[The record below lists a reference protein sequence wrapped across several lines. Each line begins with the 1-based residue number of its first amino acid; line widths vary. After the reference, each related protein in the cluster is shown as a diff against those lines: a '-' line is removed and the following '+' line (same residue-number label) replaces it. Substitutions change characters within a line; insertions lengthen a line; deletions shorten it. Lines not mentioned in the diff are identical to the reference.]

1 MRNIFSDKE
10 QTNNLFNQ
18 EKNMATKQDIQDLS
32 NQISAISA
40 SLDSVSENLSQ
51 YITSM
56 GKNITTGQINALQA
70 AISILEATNAKLTS
84 ANITS
89 LTVSGM
95 SSLATLTANLATIAS
110 DLNVGGNVDI
120 NGNIKASNATFE
132 EITATTANIANWTV
146 ENLTANKIT
155 ATEIDVD
162 SIKSNG
168 TVSANNIES
177 TTATIG
183 NLSGNEIT
191 ANKVTVS
198 NELSSGLGTF
208 DEVKVE
214 NIHWKES
221 VDYPNTTEV
230 YLTVPHF
237 ENGTYYLRANGPTKT
252 LFTVEILNS
261 VDNFFVRWSQALVGY
276 ISTMYKIGNDS
287 NAQICIHIKNIE
299 NVAFTLEYATV
310 CATPNVSAP
319 VGSVNPPSA
328 YGTRYPVIYKDGN
341 KFFRL
346 VDLANQ
352 GSDHHILSKVSTN
365 VYDDAT
371 FTYTFDGTENVIYY
385 DYIPDQS
392 LNKND
397 NVQFNKIVTSE
408 SSATSSD
415 ISKDLTVGEK
425 VKLPNIYNGPA
436 LTEEEKAAL
445 PDDTLLIDT
454 NVISRKTTKAGTV
467 QIKPFVPYDENN
479 VSENRPLVY
488 DQVNDV
494 LKKATGDI
502 DIPGN
507 LTVGGNTKLTGDTFI
522 SGDLTV
528 SGTVHSIDQEE
539 IVADGDTVTLRAN
552 NNLPLATGQVSGIV
566 VNKYNGTD
574 NLTVATGNDG
584 TLRVGTA
591 EGTDTTY
598 TNIALNHSDGK
609 YYTYENNTYTLL
621 DPQPNGNMTS
631 WTGKDVVGGYTH
643 YATAVFTVIDTT
655 TLSPI
660 ATRDEEENMNDG
672 GVVVWDSN
680 TTSMKTVPLPTNNAQ
695 TLVSKWTEDPNTHV
709 ITKGYEWKSNVG
721 VGEHNS
727 IFRGKCLN
735 GNPATMY
742 PILPIGNTKNLPG
755 GGYTIEQVLANISA
769 GNFDDI
775 YIGDYFIDSNNKVY
789 RIAGL
794 DTELNKGN
802 TPLTSHHAVIVT
814 DFALTNMGWNHE
826 NTTVGGYQSSD
837 VQAYCDGDG
846 QAAIE
851 SVFGA
856 AHVLTVSDVLSKAI
870 NATATSPG
878 YPGWQGVTSDW
889 GWFSHKVRLMSEVE
903 VYGARVWSG
912 SFDIGTANEQ
922 FPLFRLMPQ
931 LATGLRYSYWLSGIV
946 NATIAC
952 CVPDFGSARYYA
964 TGGDL
969 GVRVRFLVG

>member
-18 EKNMATKQDIQDLS
+18 ENNMATKQDIQDLS

-40 SLDSVSENLSQ
+40 SLDNVSENLSQ

-70 AISILEATNAKLTS
+70 AISILEATNAKLTT

-95 SSLATLTANLATIAS
+95 SSLASLTADLATISS
-110 DLNVGGNVDI
+110 DLSVGGNVDI
-120 NGNIKASNATFE
+120 NGDIKASNATFE
-132 EITATTANIANWTV
+132 KITATTANIANWTV

-155 ATEIDVD
+155 ATEIEAG

-168 TVSANNIES
+168 IVSANNIES
-177 TTATIG
+177 VTATIG

-191 ANKVTVS
+191 ADKVTVS
-198 NELSSGLGTF
+198 NELSSALGTF

-252 LFTVEILNS
+252 LFTVEIQNS
-261 VDNFFVRWSQALVGY
+261 VDNFFVRWSQAIAGY
-276 ISTMYKIGNDS
+276 IATMYKIGKGPS
-287 NAQICIHIKNIE
+287 SQICIHIKNIE
-299 NVAFTLEYATV
+299 NVAFTLEYATI

-319 VGSVNPPSA
+319 VGSVNPPSV
-328 YGTRYPVIYKDGN
+328 YSTRYPVIYQHGN

-352 GSDHHILSKVSTN
+352 GSDSHILSKVSTN

-371 FTYTFDGTENVIYY
+371 LTYTFDGTENVTYY

-397 NVQFNKIVTSE
+397 NVQFNKINTSE

-415 ISKDLTVGEK
+415 ISKDLTVGGNT
-425 VKLPNIYNGPA
+425 NITGNTTIGG
-436 LTEEEKAAL
+436 
-445 PDDTLLIDT
+445 TLD
-454 NVISRKTTKAGTV
+454 
-467 QIKPFVPYDENN
+467 
-479 VSENRPLVY
+479 VSGE
-488 DQVNDV
+488 
-494 LKKATGDI
+494 
-502 DIPGN
+502 
-507 LTVGGNTKLTGDTFI
+507 TKLTGDTFV

-574 NLTVATGNDG
+574 DLTVATGNDG

-591 EGTDTTY
+591 EGTDTNY

-609 YYTYENNTYTLL
+609 YYTYENDTYTLL

-631 WTGKDVVGGYTH
+631 WTGKNVVGGYTH

-660 ATRDEEENMNDG
+660 ATRDEEANMNDG
-672 GVVVWDSN
+672 GVIVWDSA
-680 TTSMKTVPLPTNNAQ
+680 SISLKTVPLPTNNAQ
-695 TLVSKWTEDPNTHV
+695 ALVSKWTEDPDTHV

-721 VGEHNS
+721 
-727 IFRGKCLN
+727 
-735 GNPATMY
+735 
-742 PILPIGNTKNLPG
+742 G
-755 GGYTIEQVLANISA
+755 GGLAFVGTRAEYEVAKLIPE
-769 GNFDDI
+769 GKDG
-775 YIGDYFIDSNNKVY
+775 YIGPQTLVTITDEDDFI
-789 RIAGL
+789 
-794 DTELNKGN
+794 
-802 TPLTSHHAVIVT
+802 
-814 DFALTNMGWNHE
+814 
-826 NTTVGGYQSSD
+826 
-837 VQAYCDGDG
+837 
-846 QAAIE
+846 
-851 SVFGA
+851 
-856 AHVLTVSDVLSKAI
+856 
-870 NATATSPG
+870 
-878 YPGWQGVTSDW
+878 
-889 GWFSHKVRLMSEVE
+889 
-903 VYGARVWSG
+903 
-912 SFDIGTANEQ
+912 
-922 FPLFRLMPQ
+922 
-931 LATGLRYSYWLSGIV
+931 TGEIK
-946 NATIAC
+946 
-952 CVPDFGSARYYA
+952 
-964 TGGDL
+964 
-969 GVRVRFLVG
+969 

>member
-18 EKNMATKQDIQDLS
+18 ENNMATKQDIQDLS

-40 SLDSVSENLSQ
+40 SLDNVSENLSQ

-70 AISILEATNAKLTS
+70 AISILEATNAKLTT

-95 SSLATLTANLATIAS
+95 SSLASLTADLATISS
-110 DLNVGGNVDI
+110 DLNVGGSVDI
-120 NGNIKASNATFE
+120 NGDIKASNATFE
-132 EITATTANIANWTV
+132 KITATTANIANWTV

-155 ATEIDVD
+155 ATEIEAG

-168 TVSANNIES
+168 AVSANNIES
-177 TTATIG
+177 ATATIG

-191 ANKVTVS
+191 ADKVTVS
-198 NELSSGLGTF
+198 NELSSALGTF

-252 LFTVEILNS
+252 LFTVEIQNS
-261 VDNFFVRWSQALVGY
+261 VDNFFVRWSQALAGY
-276 ISTMYKIGNDS
+276 IATMYKTGDGPS
-287 NAQICIHIKNIE
+287 SQICIHIKNIE
-299 NVAFTLEYATV
+299 NVAFSLEYATI

-319 VGSVNPPSA
+319 VGSVNPPSV
-328 YGTRYPVIYKDGN
+328 YGTRYPVIYQHGN

-352 GSDHHILSKVSTN
+352 GSDSHILSKVSTN

-371 FTYTFDGTENVIYY
+371 LTYTFDGTENVIYY

-397 NVQFNKIVTSE
+397 NVQFNKINTSE

-454 NVISRKTTKAGTV
+454 NVISRKTTKASTV
-467 QIKPFVPYDENN
+467 QIKPLVPYDENN
-479 VSENRPLVY
+479 NSENRPLVY
-488 DQVNDV
+488 DSVNDV
-494 LKKATGDI
+494 LKKSTGDI

-507 LTVGGNTKLTGDTFI
+507 LTVGGNNNITGNTTISGTLEAGNTKVNGDTNITGNTTIGGTLDVSGETKLTGDTFI

-574 NLTVATGNDG
+574 DLTVATGNDG

-591 EGTDTTY
+591 EGTDTNY

-609 YYTYENNTYTLL
+609 YYTYENDTYTLL

-631 WTGKDVVGGYTH
+631 WTGKNVVGGYTH

-660 ATRDEEENMNDG
+660 ATRDEETNMNDG

-680 TTSMKTVPLPTNNAQ
+680 TISLKTVSLPTNNAQ
-695 TLVSKWTEDPNTHV
+695 ALVSKWTEDPDTHV

-721 VGEHNS
+721 
-727 IFRGKCLN
+727 
-735 GNPATMY
+735 
-742 PILPIGNTKNLPG
+742 G
-755 GGYTIEQVLANISA
+755 GGLAFVGTRAEYEVAKLIPE
-769 GNFDDI
+769 GKDG
-775 YIGDYFIDSNNKVY
+775 YIGPQTLVTITDEDDF
-789 RIAGL
+789 IAG
-794 DTELNKGN
+794 EIK
-802 TPLTSHHAVIVT
+802 
-814 DFALTNMGWNHE
+814 
-826 NTTVGGYQSSD
+826 
-837 VQAYCDGDG
+837 
-846 QAAIE
+846 
-851 SVFGA
+851 
-856 AHVLTVSDVLSKAI
+856 
-870 NATATSPG
+870 
-878 YPGWQGVTSDW
+878 
-889 GWFSHKVRLMSEVE
+889 
-903 VYGARVWSG
+903 
-912 SFDIGTANEQ
+912 
-922 FPLFRLMPQ
+922 
-931 LATGLRYSYWLSGIV
+931 
-946 NATIAC
+946 
-952 CVPDFGSARYYA
+952 
-964 TGGDL
+964 
-969 GVRVRFLVG
+969 

>member
-18 EKNMATKQDIQDLS
+18 ENNMATKQDIQDLS

-40 SLDSVSENLSQ
+40 SLDNVSENLSQ
-51 YITSM
+51 YIAAM

-70 AISILEATNAKLTS
+70 AISILEATNAKLTT

-95 SSLATLTANLATIAS
+95 SSLASLTADLATISS
-110 DLNVGGNVDI
+110 DLSVGGSIEITGDI
-120 NGNIKASNATFE
+120 KGANATFD

-155 ATEIDVD
+155 ATEIETG

-177 TTATIG
+177 ATATIG

-191 ANKVTVS
+191 ADKVTVS
-198 NELSSGLGTF
+198 NELSSALGTF

-252 LFTVEILNS
+252 LFTIEILNS

-276 ISTMYKIGNDS
+276 IATMYKTGDGPS
-287 NAQICIHIKNIE
+287 SQICVHIKNIE
-299 NVAFTLEYATV
+299 NVAFTLEYATI

-319 VGSVNPPSA
+319 AGSVNPPSV

-352 GSDHHILSKVSTN
+352 GSDSHILSKVSTN

-371 FTYTFDGTENVIYY
+371 LTYTFDGTENVIYY

-397 NVQFNKIVTSE
+397 NVQFNKITTSE

-454 NVISRKTTKAGTV
+454 NVISRKTTKASTV
-467 QIKPFVPYDENN
+467 QIKPFIPYDENN
-479 VSENRPLVY
+479 ESEKRPLVY
-488 DQVNDV
+488 DAVNDV

-502 DIPGN
+502 DIPGS
-507 LTVGGNTKLTGDTFI
+507 LTVGGNNNITGNTTINGTLETGDTKINGNTTISGTLAAGNTVLGGTLDVSGETKLTGNTFI

-574 NLTVATGNDG
+574 DLAIVTDNEGTV
-584 TLRVGTA
+584 RVGTGK
-591 EGTDTTY
+591 GTDTNY

-609 YYTYENNTYTLL
+609 YYTYENDTYTLL

-631 WTGKDVVGGYTH
+631 WTGKNVVGGYTH
-643 YATAVFTVIDTT
+643 YATAVFTVIEKTS
-655 TLSPI
+655 LQPLL
-660 ATRDEEENMNDG
+660 TREEESDLTDG
-672 GVVVWDSN
+672 AVLVWN
-680 TTSMKTVPLPTNNAQ
+680 AEKTKAIGTIAPTNSMQ
-695 TLVSKWTEDPNTHV
+695 TLISK
-709 ITKGYEWKSNVG
+709 ITDGKISYEWGSAGSAGLAFIGTRAEYEVAKMIP
-721 VGEHNS
+721 E
-727 IFRGKCLN
+727 
-735 GNPATMY
+735 GNPGHIPAKAMVIITDE
-742 PILPIGNTKNLPG
+742 T
-755 GGYTIEQVLANISA
+755 
-769 GNFDDI
+769 
-775 YIGDYFIDSNNKVY
+775 
-789 RIAGL
+789 
-794 DTELNKGN
+794 DTVK
-802 TPLTSHHAVIVT
+802 
-814 DFALTNMGWNHE
+814 
-826 NTTVGGYQSSD
+826 
-837 VQAYCDGDG
+837 
-846 QAAIE
+846 
-851 SVFGA
+851 
-856 AHVLTVSDVLSKAI
+856 
-870 NATATSPG
+870 
-878 YPGWQGVTSDW
+878 
-889 GWFSHKVRLMSEVE
+889 
-903 VYGARVWSG
+903 
-912 SFDIGTANEQ
+912 
-922 FPLFRLMPQ
+922 
-931 LATGLRYSYWLSGIV
+931 
-946 NATIAC
+946 
-952 CVPDFGSARYYA
+952 
-964 TGGDL
+964 GDL
-969 GVRVRFLVG
+969 K

>member
-18 EKNMATKQDIQDLS
+18 ENNMATKQDIQDLS

-40 SLDSVSENLSQ
+40 SLDSVSESLSQ

-70 AISILEATNAKLTS
+70 AISILEATNAKLTT

-95 SSLATLTANLATIAS
+95 SSLASLTADLATIAS
-110 DLNVGGNVDI
+110 DLSVGGSVEI
-120 NGNIKASNATFE
+120 NGDIKASNATFE

-155 ATEIDVD
+155 ATEIEAG

-168 TVSANNIES
+168 TVSADNIES
-177 TTATIG
+177 ATATIG
-183 NLSGNEIT
+183 NLSGTEIT
-191 ANKVTVS
+191 ADKVTVN
-198 NELSSGLGTF
+198 NEISSGLGTF
-208 DEVKVE
+208 DEVKIE
-214 NIHWKES
+214 NIHWKEY

-252 LFTVEILNS
+252 LFTVEIQNS
-261 VDNFFVRWSQALVGY
+261 VDNFFVRWSQALAGY
-276 ISTMYKIGNDS
+276 IATMYKIGNDQNS
-287 NAQICIHIKNIE
+287 QICIHIKNIE
-299 NVAFTLEYATV
+299 NVAFTLEYATI
-310 CATPNVSAP
+310 CATPNVAAP
-319 VGSVNPPSA
+319 VGSVNPPSV
-328 YGTRYPVIYKDGN
+328 YSTRYPVIYKDGN

-352 GSDHHILSKVSTN
+352 GSDSHILSKVSTN

-371 FTYTFDGTENVIYY
+371 LTYTFDGTENVIYY

-392 LNKND
+392 LNKDD
-397 NVQFNKIVTSE
+397 NVQFNKITTLE
-408 SSATSSD
+408 SSATTSD
-415 ISKDLTVGEK
+415 ISESLTVGEK

-454 NVISRKTTKAGTV
+454 NVISRKTTKASTV

-488 DQVNDV
+488 DAVNDV
-494 LKKATGDI
+494 LKKSTGDI
-502 DIPGN
+502 DISGN
-507 LTVGGNTKLTGDTFI
+507 LTVGENTTITGNTTVNGTLEAGNTKVNGTLDVSGDTKLTGNTFI

-574 NLTVATGNDG
+574 DLTVATGNDG

-598 TNIALNHSDGK
+598 TNIALNHTDGK
-609 YYTYENNTYTLL
+609 YYTYENDTYTLL

-631 WTGKDVVGGYTH
+631 WTGKNVVDGYTH
-643 YATAVFTVIDTT
+643 YATAVFTVIDTK
-655 TLSPI
+655 TLAAI
-660 ATRDEEENMNDG
+660 ATRDEEANMSDG
-672 GVVVWDSN
+672 GVVVWDSD
-680 TTSMKTVPLPTNNAQ
+680 TTSLKTVPLPTNNAQ
-695 TLVSKWTEDPNTHV
+695 ALVSKWTEDPNTHV

-721 VGEHNS
+721 
-727 IFRGKCLN
+727 
-735 GNPATMY
+735 
-742 PILPIGNTKNLPG
+742 G
-755 GGYTIEQVLANISA
+755 GGLAFVGTRAEYEVAKLIPE
-769 GNFDDI
+769 GKDG
-775 YIGDYFIDSNNKVY
+775 YIGPQTLVTITDEDDFI
-789 RIAGL
+789 
-794 DTELNKGN
+794 T
-802 TPLTSHHAVIVT
+802 
-814 DFALTNMGWNHE
+814 
-826 NTTVGGYQSSD
+826 
-837 VQAYCDGDG
+837 GD
-846 QAAIE
+846 I
-851 SVFGA
+851 
-856 AHVLTVSDVLSKAI
+856 K
-870 NATATSPG
+870 
-878 YPGWQGVTSDW
+878 
-889 GWFSHKVRLMSEVE
+889 
-903 VYGARVWSG
+903 
-912 SFDIGTANEQ
+912 
-922 FPLFRLMPQ
+922 
-931 LATGLRYSYWLSGIV
+931 
-946 NATIAC
+946 
-952 CVPDFGSARYYA
+952 
-964 TGGDL
+964 
-969 GVRVRFLVG
+969 

>member
-18 EKNMATKQDIQDLS
+18 ENNMATKQDIQDLS

-40 SLDSVSENLSQ
+40 SLDNVSENLSQ
-51 YITSM
+51 YITAM

-70 AISILEATNAKLTS
+70 AISILEATNAKLTT

-95 SSLATLTANLATIAS
+95 SSLASLTADLATISS
-110 DLNVGGNVDI
+110 DLSVGGSVEI
-120 NGNIKASNATFE
+120 NGDIKASNATFE

-146 ENLTANKIT
+146 ENLTANKVN
-155 ATEIDVD
+155 ATEIEAG

-168 TVSANNIES
+168 TVSADNIES
-177 TTATIG
+177 ATATIG

-191 ANKVTVS
+191 ADKVTVS

-208 DEVKVE
+208 DEVKIE
-214 NIHWKES
+214 NIHWKEY

-252 LFTVEILNS
+252 LFTVEIQNS
-261 VDNFFVRWSQALVGY
+261 VDNFFVRWSQALAGY
-276 ISTMYKIGNDS
+276 IATMYKIGDYQ

-299 NVAFTLEYATV
+299 NVAFTLEYATI

-319 VGSVNPPSA
+319 IGSVNPPSV
-328 YGTRYPVIYKDGN
+328 YGTRYPVIYGNGN

-352 GSDHHILSKVSTN
+352 GSDSHILSKVSTN

-371 FTYTFDGTENVIYY
+371 LTYTFDGTENVIYY

-397 NVQFNKIVTSE
+397 YVQFNKITTSE
-408 SSATSSD
+408 SSAASSD
-415 ISKDLTVGEK
+415 ISKSLTVGEK

-454 NVISRKTTKAGTV
+454 NVISRKTTKASTV

-488 DQVNDV
+488 DAVNDV
-494 LKKATGDI
+494 LKKSTGNI
-502 DIPGN
+502 DVSGN
-507 LTVGGNTKLTGDTFI
+507 LTVGENTTITGNTTIGGTLEAGNTKVNGDTNITGKTTIGGTLDVSGDTKLTGNTFI

-574 NLTVATGNDG
+574 DLTVATGNDG

-609 YYTYENNTYTLL
+609 YYTYENDTYTLI

-631 WTGKDVVGGYTH
+631 WTGKEEVEGYTH
-643 YATAVFTVIDTT
+643 YATAVFTVIEKTS
-655 TLSPI
+655 LQPLL
-660 ATRDEEENMNDG
+660 TREEESDLTDG
-672 GVVVWDSN
+672 AVLVWDAE
-680 TTSMKTVPLPTNNAQ
+680 KTKAVGTIAPTNSMQ
-695 TLVSKWTEDPNTHV
+695 TLVSKIIDGK
-709 ITKGYEWKSNVG
+709 ISYEWG
-721 VGEHNS
+721 
-727 IFRGKCLN
+727 
-735 GNPATMY
+735 
-742 PILPIGNTKNLPG
+742 
-755 GGYTIEQVLANISA
+755 SA
-769 GNFDDI
+769 G
-775 YIGDYFIDSNNKVY
+775 S
-789 RIAGL
+789 AGL
-794 DTELNKGN
+794 
-802 TPLTSHHAVIVT
+802 A
-814 DFALTNMGWNHE
+814 F
-826 NTTVGGYQSSD
+826 
-837 VQAYCDGDG
+837 
-846 QAAIE
+846 
-851 SVFGA
+851 
-856 AHVLTVSDVLSKAI
+856 
-870 NATATSPG
+870 
-878 YPGWQGVTSDW
+878 
-889 GWFSHKVRLMSEVE
+889 
-903 VYGARVWSG
+903 
-912 SFDIGTANEQ
+912 IGTRAEYEVAKIIPEGNEGHI
-922 FPLFRLMPQ
+922 PTKAMVII
-931 LATGLRYSYWLSGIV
+931 TDEDDTVKGEMK
-946 NATIAC
+946 
-952 CVPDFGSARYYA
+952 
-964 TGGDL
+964 
-969 GVRVRFLVG
+969 

>member
-18 EKNMATKQDIQDLS
+18 ENNMATKQDIQDLS

-40 SLDSVSENLSQ
+40 SLDNVSENLSQ
-51 YITSM
+51 YIAAM

-70 AISILEATNAKLTS
+70 AISILEATNAKLTT

-95 SSLATLTANLATIAS
+95 SSLATLTADLATIAS
-110 DLNVGGNVDI
+110 DLSVGGSVEI
-120 NGNIKASNATFE
+120 NGDIKASNATFE

-146 ENLTANKIT
+146 ENLTANKIN
-155 ATEIDVD
+155 ATEIEAG

-168 TVSANNIES
+168 TVSADNIES
-177 TTATIG
+177 ATATIG
-183 NLSGNEIT
+183 NLSGSEIT
-191 ANKVTVS
+191 ADKVTVS

-208 DEVKVE
+208 DEVKIE
-214 NIHWKES
+214 NIHWKEY
-221 VDYPNTTEV
+221 VDYPNTTEI

-252 LFTVEILNS
+252 LFTVEIQNS
-261 VDNFFVRWSQALVGY
+261 VDNFFVRWSQALAGY
-276 ISTMYKIGNDS
+276 IATMYKTGDGPS
-287 NAQICIHIKNIE
+287 SQICIHIKNIE
-299 NVAFTLEYATV
+299 NVAFTLEYATI

-319 VGSVNPPSA
+319 VGSVNPPSV

-352 GSDHHILSKVSTN
+352 GSDSHILSKVSTN

-371 FTYTFDGTENVIYY
+371 LTYTFDGTENVIYY

-392 LNKND
+392 LNKDD
-397 NVQFNKIVTSE
+397 NVQFNKITASE

-415 ISKDLTVGEK
+415 ISESLTVGKK

-454 NVISRKTTKAGTV
+454 NVISRKTTKASTV

-488 DQVNDV
+488 DAVNDV
-494 LKKATGDI
+494 LKKSTGDI
-502 DIPGN
+502 DISGN
-507 LTVGGNTKLTGDTFI
+507 LTVGGNTDITGNTTIGGTLEAGNTKINGNTNITGNTTIGGTLDVSGDTKFTGNTFI

-574 NLTVATGNDG
+574 DLTVATGNDG

-598 TNIALNHSDGK
+598 TNIALNHTDGK
-609 YYTYENNTYTLL
+609 YYTYENDTYTLL

-643 YATAVFTVIDTT
+643 YATAVFTVIDTK
-655 TLSPI
+655 TLAAI
-660 ATRDEEENMNDG
+660 ATRDEETNMNDG

-680 TTSMKTVPLPTNNAQ
+680 TISLKTVSLPTNNAQ
-695 TLVSKWTEDPNTHV
+695 ALVSKWTEDPDTHV

-721 VGEHNS
+721 
-727 IFRGKCLN
+727 
-735 GNPATMY
+735 
-742 PILPIGNTKNLPG
+742 G
-755 GGYTIEQVLANISA
+755 GGLAFVGTRAEYEVAKLIPE
-769 GNFDDI
+769 GKDG
-775 YIGDYFIDSNNKVY
+775 YIGPQTLVTITDEDDFIT
-789 RIAGL
+789 G
-794 DTELNKGN
+794 
-802 TPLTSHHAVIVT
+802 
-814 DFALTNMGWNHE
+814 
-826 NTTVGGYQSSD
+826 
-837 VQAYCDGDG
+837 
-846 QAAIE
+846 E
-851 SVFGA
+851 S
-856 AHVLTVSDVLSKAI
+856 K
-870 NATATSPG
+870 
-878 YPGWQGVTSDW
+878 
-889 GWFSHKVRLMSEVE
+889 
-903 VYGARVWSG
+903 
-912 SFDIGTANEQ
+912 
-922 FPLFRLMPQ
+922 
-931 LATGLRYSYWLSGIV
+931 
-946 NATIAC
+946 
-952 CVPDFGSARYYA
+952 
-964 TGGDL
+964 
-969 GVRVRFLVG
+969 

>member
-18 EKNMATKQDIQDLS
+18 ENNMATKQDIQDLS
-32 NQISAISA
+32 NQISVISA
-40 SLDSVSENLSQ
+40 SLDNVSENLSQ
-51 YITSM
+51 YITAM

-70 AISILEATNAKLTS
+70 AISILEATNAKLTT

-95 SSLATLTANLATIAS
+95 SSLASLTADLATIAS
-110 DLNVGGNVDI
+110 DLSVGGSVEI
-120 NGNIKASNATFE
+120 NGDIKASNATFE

-155 ATEIDVD
+155 ATEIEAG

-168 TVSANNIES
+168 TVSADNIES
-177 TTATIG
+177 ATATIG
-183 NLSGNEIT
+183 NLSGTEIT
-191 ANKVTVS
+191 ADKVTVN

-208 DEVKVE
+208 DEVKIE
-214 NIHWKES
+214 NIHWKEY

-252 LFTVEILNS
+252 LFTVEIQNS
-261 VDNFFVRWSQALVGY
+261 VDNFFVRWSQALAGY
-276 ISTMYKIGNDS
+276 IATMYKIGDGP

-299 NVAFTLEYATV
+299 NVAFTLEYATI

-319 VGSVNPPSA
+319 VGSVNPPSV

-352 GSDHHILSKVSTN
+352 GSDSHILSKVSTN

-371 FTYTFDGTENVIYY
+371 LTYTFDGTENVIYY

-392 LNKND
+392 LNKDD
-397 NVQFNKIVTSE
+397 NVQFNKIITSE

-415 ISKDLTVGEK
+415 ISESLTVGKK

-454 NVISRKTTKAGTV
+454 NVISRKTTKASTV

-488 DQVNDV
+488 DSVNDV
-494 LKKATGDI
+494 LKKSTGDI
-502 DIPGN
+502 DVSGN
-507 LTVGGNTKLTGDTFI
+507 LTVGGNTKITGNTTIDGTLETGNTKVNGTLDVSGDTKLTGNTFI

-574 NLTVATGNDG
+574 DLAIVTDNEGTV
-584 TLRVGTA
+584 RVGTGK
-591 EGTDTTY
+591 GTDTTY

-609 YYTYENNTYTLL
+609 YYTYENNTYTLI

-631 WTGKDVVGGYTH
+631 WTGKEEVEGYTH
-643 YATAVFTVIDTT
+643 YATAVFTVIEKTS
-655 TLSPI
+655 LQPLL
-660 ATRDEEENMNDG
+660 TREEESDLTDG
-672 GVVVWDSN
+672 AVLVWDAE
-680 TTSMKTVPLPTNNAQ
+680 KTKAVGTIAPTNSMQ
-695 TLVSKWTEDPNTHV
+695 TLVSK
-709 ITKGYEWKSNVG
+709 ITDGKISYEWG
-721 VGEHNS
+721 
-727 IFRGKCLN
+727 
-735 GNPATMY
+735 
-742 PILPIGNTKNLPG
+742 
-755 GGYTIEQVLANISA
+755 SA
-769 GNFDDI
+769 G
-775 YIGDYFIDSNNKVY
+775 S
-789 RIAGL
+789 AGL
-794 DTELNKGN
+794 
-802 TPLTSHHAVIVT
+802 A
-814 DFALTNMGWNHE
+814 F
-826 NTTVGGYQSSD
+826 
-837 VQAYCDGDG
+837 
-846 QAAIE
+846 
-851 SVFGA
+851 
-856 AHVLTVSDVLSKAI
+856 
-870 NATATSPG
+870 
-878 YPGWQGVTSDW
+878 
-889 GWFSHKVRLMSEVE
+889 
-903 VYGARVWSG
+903 
-912 SFDIGTANEQ
+912 IGTRAEYEVAKIIPEGNEGHI
-922 FPLFRLMPQ
+922 PSR
-931 LATGLRYSYWLSGIV
+931 A
-946 NATIAC
+946 
-952 CVPDFGSARYYA
+952 
-964 TGGDL
+964 
-969 GVRVRFLVG
+969 LVILLDENDTVKGEMK

>member
-95 SSLATLTANLATIAS
+95 SSLATLTADLATISS

-261 VDNFFVRWSQALVGY
+261 VDNFFVRWSQALAGY

-319 VGSVNPPSA
+319 VGSVNPPLA

-352 GSDHHILSKVSTN
+352 GSDSHILSKVSTN

-371 FTYTFDGTENVIYY
+371 LTYTFDGTENVIYY

-445 PDDTLLIDT
+445 LDDTLLIDT

-479 VSENRPLVY
+479 ESENRPLVY

-507 LTVGGNTKLTGDTFI
+507 LTVGGNNSITGNTTINGTLEAGNTKVNGTLDVSGNTTINGTLDVSGNTKLTGDTFI

-574 NLTVATGNDG
+574 DLTVATGNDG

-591 EGTDTTY
+591 VGTDTSY

-660 ATRDEEENMNDG
+660 ATRDEEANMNDG
-672 GVVVWDSN
+672 GVVVWDSG
-680 TTSMKTVPLPTNNAQ
+680 TISLKTVPLPTNNAQ
-695 TLVSKWTEDPNTHV
+695 ALVSKWTEDPNTHV

-721 VGEHNS
+721 
-727 IFRGKCLN
+727 
-735 GNPATMY
+735 
-742 PILPIGNTKNLPG
+742 G
-755 GGYTIEQVLANISA
+755 GGLAFVGTRAEYEVAKLIQE
-769 GNFDDI
+769 GKDG
-775 YIGDYFIDSNNKVY
+775 YIGPQTLVTITDEDDFI
-789 RIAGL
+789 
-794 DTELNKGN
+794 T
-802 TPLTSHHAVIVT
+802 
-814 DFALTNMGWNHE
+814 
-826 NTTVGGYQSSD
+826 
-837 VQAYCDGDG
+837 
-846 QAAIE
+846 
-851 SVFGA
+851 
-856 AHVLTVSDVLSKAI
+856 
-870 NATATSPG
+870 
-878 YPGWQGVTSDW
+878 GVE
-889 GWFSHKVRLMSEVE
+889 K
-903 VYGARVWSG
+903 
-912 SFDIGTANEQ
+912 
-922 FPLFRLMPQ
+922 
-931 LATGLRYSYWLSGIV
+931 
-946 NATIAC
+946 
-952 CVPDFGSARYYA
+952 
-964 TGGDL
+964 
-969 GVRVRFLVG
+969 

>member
-70 AISILEATNAKLTS
+70 AISILEATNAKLTT

-89 LTVSGM
+89 LTVSGI
-95 SSLATLTANLATIAS
+95 SSLANLTADLATISS
-110 DLNVGGNVDI
+110 DLNVGGNITVTGD
-120 NGNIKASNATFE
+120 IKASNATFE

-155 ATEIDVD
+155 ATEIEAG

-191 ANKVTVS
+191 ADKITVK
-198 NELSSGLGTF
+198 NELSSASGTF

-237 ENGTYYLRANGPTKT
+237 ENGTYYLRANGPTRT

-261 VDNFFVRWSQALVGY
+261 VDNFFVRWSQVLAGY
-276 ISTMYKIGNDS
+276 IATMYKTGDGP

-299 NVAFTLEYATV
+299 NVAFSLEYATI
-310 CATPNVSAP
+310 CATPNVPAP
-319 VGSVNPPSA
+319 VGSVNPPSV

-352 GSDHHILSKVSTN
+352 GSDSHILSKVSTS
-365 VYDDAT
+365 VYDDVT
-371 FTYTFDGTENVIYY
+371 REYTFDGTENVIYY
-385 DYIPDQS
+385 DYLPDQS

-397 NVQFNKIVTSE
+397 NVQFNKIVTTE
-408 SSATSSD
+408 SSAASSD

-445 PDDTLLIDT
+445 PDETLLIDT
-454 NVISRKTTKAGTV
+454 NVISRKTTKASTV

-479 VSENRPLVY
+479 SSENRPLVY
-488 DQVNDV
+488 DSANDV

-507 LTVGGNTKLTGDTFI
+507 LTVGGNNNITGNTTINGTLESGNTKVNGDTNITGNTTIGGTLDVSGETKLTGNTFV

-574 NLTVATGNDG
+574 DLTVATGNDG

-591 EGTDTTY
+591 KGTDTTY

-609 YYTYENNTYTLL
+609 YYTYENDTYTLL
-621 DPQPNGNMTS
+621 DPQPSGNMTS
-631 WTGKDVVGGYTH
+631 WTGKNVVGGYTH
-643 YATAVFTVIDTT
+643 YATAVFTVIDTK
-655 TLSPI
+655 TLAAI
-660 ATRDEEENMNDG
+660 ATRDEETNMNDG
-672 GVVVWDSN
+672 GVVVWNSD
-680 TTSMKTVPLPTNNAQ
+680 TISMKTLPLPTNNAQ
-695 TLVSKWTEDPNTHV
+695 ALVSKWTEDPDTHV

-721 VGEHNS
+721 
-727 IFRGKCLN
+727 
-735 GNPATMY
+735 
-742 PILPIGNTKNLPG
+742 G
-755 GGYTIEQVLANISA
+755 GGLAFVGTRAEYEVAKLIPE
-769 GNFDDI
+769 GKDG
-775 YIGDYFIDSNNKVY
+775 YIGPQTLVTITDEDDFIIGENK
-789 RIAGL
+789 
-794 DTELNKGN
+794 
-802 TPLTSHHAVIVT
+802 
-814 DFALTNMGWNHE
+814 
-826 NTTVGGYQSSD
+826 
-837 VQAYCDGDG
+837 
-846 QAAIE
+846 
-851 SVFGA
+851 
-856 AHVLTVSDVLSKAI
+856 
-870 NATATSPG
+870 
-878 YPGWQGVTSDW
+878 
-889 GWFSHKVRLMSEVE
+889 
-903 VYGARVWSG
+903 
-912 SFDIGTANEQ
+912 
-922 FPLFRLMPQ
+922 
-931 LATGLRYSYWLSGIV
+931 
-946 NATIAC
+946 
-952 CVPDFGSARYYA
+952 
-964 TGGDL
+964 
-969 GVRVRFLVG
+969 

>member
-18 EKNMATKQDIQDLS
+18 ENNMATKQDIQDLS

-40 SLDSVSENLSQ
+40 SLDNVSENLSQ

-70 AISILEATNAKLTS
+70 AISILEATNAKLTT

-95 SSLATLTANLATIAS
+95 SSLATLTADLATIAS
-110 DLNVGGNVDI
+110 DLTVGGNLNITGD
-120 NGNIKASNATFE
+120 IKASNATFE

-155 ATEIDVD
+155 ATEIEAD

-168 TVSANNIES
+168 TVSADNVES
-177 TTATIG
+177 ATATIG

-191 ANKVTVS
+191 ADKVTVS

-208 DEVKVE
+208 DEVKVG
-214 NIHWKES
+214 NIHWKEY

-252 LFTVEILNS
+252 LFTVEIQNS
-261 VDNFFVRWSQALVGY
+261 VDNFFVRWSQAIAGY
-276 ISTMYKIGNDS
+276 IVTMYKIGNDQNS
-287 NAQICIHIKNIE
+287 QICIHIKNIE
-299 NVAFTLEYATV
+299 NVAFTLEYATI

-319 VGSVNPPSA
+319 VGSVNPPSV
-328 YGTRYPVIYKDGN
+328 YSTRYPVIYKDGN

-352 GSDHHILSKVSTN
+352 GSDSHILSKVSTN

-371 FTYTFDGTENVIYY
+371 LTYTFDGTENVIYY

-392 LNKND
+392 LNKDD
-397 NVQFNKIVTSE
+397 NVQFNKINTLE

-436 LTEEEKAAL
+436 LTDDEKAAL
-445 PDDTLLIDT
+445 PDETLLIDT
-454 NVISRKTTKAGTV
+454 NVISRKTTKAGAV

-479 VSENRPLVY
+479 GSENRPLVY
-488 DQVNDV
+488 DSVNDV
-494 LKKATGDI
+494 FKKSTGDI

-507 LTVGGNTKLTGDTFI
+507 LTVGGNNNITGNTTINGTLEAGNTTVNGTLDASGNTTLGGTLDVSGDTKLTGDAFI

-574 NLTVATGNDG
+574 DLTVATGNDG

-591 EGTDTTY
+591 EGTDTNY
-598 TNIALNHSDGK
+598 TNIALNHSDSK
-609 YYTYENNTYTLL
+609 YYTYENDTYTLL
-621 DPQPNGNMTS
+621 DPQPSGNMTS
-631 WTGKDVVGGYTH
+631 WTGKNVVDGYTH

-660 ATRDEEENMNDG
+660 ATRDEETNMNDG
-672 GVVVWDSN
+672 GVVVWDSD
-680 TTSMKTVPLPTNNAQ
+680 TISLKTVPLPTNNAQ
-695 TLVSKWTEDPNTHV
+695 ALVSKWTEDPDTHV

-721 VGEHNS
+721 
-727 IFRGKCLN
+727 
-735 GNPATMY
+735 
-742 PILPIGNTKNLPG
+742 G
-755 GGYTIEQVLANISA
+755 GGLAFVGTRAEYEVAKLIPE
-769 GNFDDI
+769 GKDG
-775 YIGDYFIDSNNKVY
+775 YIGPQTLVTITDEDDYITGENK
-789 RIAGL
+789 
-794 DTELNKGN
+794 
-802 TPLTSHHAVIVT
+802 
-814 DFALTNMGWNHE
+814 
-826 NTTVGGYQSSD
+826 
-837 VQAYCDGDG
+837 
-846 QAAIE
+846 
-851 SVFGA
+851 
-856 AHVLTVSDVLSKAI
+856 
-870 NATATSPG
+870 
-878 YPGWQGVTSDW
+878 
-889 GWFSHKVRLMSEVE
+889 
-903 VYGARVWSG
+903 
-912 SFDIGTANEQ
+912 
-922 FPLFRLMPQ
+922 
-931 LATGLRYSYWLSGIV
+931 
-946 NATIAC
+946 
-952 CVPDFGSARYYA
+952 
-964 TGGDL
+964 
-969 GVRVRFLVG
+969 

>member
-18 EKNMATKQDIQDLS
+18 ENNMATKQDIQDLS

-40 SLDSVSENLSQ
+40 SLDNVSENLSQ

-70 AISILEATNAKLTS
+70 AISILEATNAKLTT

-95 SSLATLTANLATIAS
+95 SSLASLTADLATISS
-110 DLNVGGNVDI
+110 DLSVGGNATITGDV
-120 NGNIKASNATFE
+120 KASNATFE
-132 EITATTANIANWTV
+132 KITATTANIANWTV

-155 ATEIDVD
+155 ATEIEAG

-168 TVSANNIES
+168 TVSVNNVES

-183 NLSGNEIT
+183 NLSGNEII
-191 ANKVTVS
+191 ADKVTVS
-198 NELSSGLGTF
+198 NELSSALGTF

-252 LFTVEILNS
+252 LFTVEIQNS
-261 VDNFFVRWSQALVGY
+261 VDNFFVRWSQAIAGY
-276 ISTMYKIGNDS
+276 IATMYKIGKDS
-287 NAQICIHIKNIE
+287 SSQICIHIKNIE
-299 NVAFTLEYATV
+299 NVAFTLEYATI

-319 VGSVNPPSA
+319 VGSVNPPSV
-328 YGTRYPVIYKDGN
+328 YSTRYPVIYQHGN

-352 GSDHHILSKVSTN
+352 GSDSHILSKVSTN

-371 FTYTFDGTENVIYY
+371 LTYTFDGTENVIYY

-397 NVQFNKIVTSE
+397 NVQFNKINTLE

-454 NVISRKTTKAGTV
+454 NVISRKTTKASTV

-479 VSENRPLVY
+479 NSENRPLVY
-488 DQVNDV
+488 DSVNDV
-494 LKKATGDI
+494 LKKSTGDI
-502 DIPGN
+502 DVSGN
-507 LTVGGNTKLTGDTFI
+507 LTVGGNNNITGNTTINGTLESGNTKVNGNNNITGNTTIGGTLDVSGETKLTGNTFV

-574 NLTVATGNDG
+574 DLTVATGNDG

-591 EGTDTTY
+591 EGTDTNY

-609 YYTYENNTYTLL
+609 YYTYENDTYTLL

-631 WTGKDVVGGYTH
+631 WTGKNVVGGYTH
-643 YATAVFTVIDTT
+643 YATAVFTVIDTK
-655 TLSPI
+655 TLAAI
-660 ATRDEEENMNDG
+660 ATRDEETNMNDG
-672 GVVVWDSN
+672 GVVVWNSDA
-680 TTSMKTVPLPTNNAQ
+680 TSLKTLPLPTNNAQ
-695 TLVSKWTEDPNTHV
+695 ALVSKWTEDPDTHV

-721 VGEHNS
+721 
-727 IFRGKCLN
+727 
-735 GNPATMY
+735 
-742 PILPIGNTKNLPG
+742 G
-755 GGYTIEQVLANISA
+755 GGLAFVGTRAEYEVAKLIPE
-769 GNFDDI
+769 GKDG
-775 YIGDYFIDSNNKVY
+775 YIGPQTLVTITDEDDFLE
-789 RIAGL
+789 G
-794 DTELNKGN
+794 
-802 TPLTSHHAVIVT
+802 VI
-814 DFALTNMGWNHE
+814 
-826 NTTVGGYQSSD
+826 
-837 VQAYCDGDG
+837 
-846 QAAIE
+846 
-851 SVFGA
+851 
-856 AHVLTVSDVLSKAI
+856 K
-870 NATATSPG
+870 
-878 YPGWQGVTSDW
+878 
-889 GWFSHKVRLMSEVE
+889 
-903 VYGARVWSG
+903 
-912 SFDIGTANEQ
+912 
-922 FPLFRLMPQ
+922 
-931 LATGLRYSYWLSGIV
+931 
-946 NATIAC
+946 
-952 CVPDFGSARYYA
+952 
-964 TGGDL
+964 
-969 GVRVRFLVG
+969 